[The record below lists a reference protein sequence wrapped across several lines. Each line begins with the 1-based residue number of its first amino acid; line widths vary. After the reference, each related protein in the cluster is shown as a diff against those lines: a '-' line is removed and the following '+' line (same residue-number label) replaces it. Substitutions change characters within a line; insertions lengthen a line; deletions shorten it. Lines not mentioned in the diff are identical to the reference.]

1 MFSDTGILFRGG
13 WRLNFAAW
21 VKPLGKFILLREV
34 KKALASFIASREEKM
49 TLIIGDTAP
58 DFSLIN
64 QFGETITLSDFRGKR
79 NVVLVFYPLSFS
91 GICTGE
97 LCELRDNFASLAQD
111 DVELLAVSVDSK
123 FVQKKFA
130 EEEGYQFNVLADFWP
145 HGQVAKDYGVFIEE
159 AGIANRATFVINK
172 DGELAAKFITAPGQ
186 ARNLE
191 EYRKAIA
198 AL

>member
-1 MFSDTGILFRGG
+1 
-13 WRLNFAAW
+13 
-21 VKPLGKFILLREV
+21 
-34 KKALASFIASREEKM
+34 M